1 MLASGVS
8 RLGAR
13 TGGASSSTVHATAH
27 VRAQAHA
34 RVHARTCYPSTNWEP
49 SDHVLFAGD
58 PTSSGPVQ
66 LAIQVRVAKL
76 TPADEVSGT
85 AGGRGPGLKC
95 RVGQPSA
102 NCIVTGRNAA
112 RAGELQS
119 WASPAV
125 SPQTVKST
133 KSCRWRLSSPALL
146 AWCARPGCPLAG
158 CVRGQRARA
167 RPNAVIG
174 ITATSTWP
182 AKRPAHRRRF
192 KPREYTYTGVLYPV
206 ISLLPN

>member
-1 MLASGVS
+1 MPLPMSAPKHMLVS
-8 RLGAR
+8 MPELATQVQ
-13 TGGASSSTVHATAH
+13 TGNPVTMCCL
-27 VRAQAHA
+27 QAIQQL
-34 RVHARTCYPSTNWEP
+34 P
-49 SDHVLFAGD
+49 
-58 PTSSGPVQ
+58 GPVQ
-66 LAIQVRVAKL
+66 LAIQVRVAPL

-95 RVGQPSA
+95 RVAKPSA
-102 NCIVTGRNAA
+102 NCIVTGRNVA
-112 RAGELQS
+112 RVGELQS
-119 WASPAV
+119 WDCPAV

-146 AWCARPGCPLAG
+146 AWRARPGCPLAG

-192 KPREYTYTGVLYPV
+192 KPREYTYTGALYPV